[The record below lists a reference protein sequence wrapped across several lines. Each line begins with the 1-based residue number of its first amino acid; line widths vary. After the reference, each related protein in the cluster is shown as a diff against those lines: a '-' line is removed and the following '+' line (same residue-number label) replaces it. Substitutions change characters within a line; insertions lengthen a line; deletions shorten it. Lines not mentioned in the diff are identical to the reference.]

1 MQNLFFNKI
10 DNEIKAYLLGF
21 YVGDGSIS
29 IRKNRKEYSIK
40 FSQVELDKEIIYLIQ
55 DKIGNS
61 NILKNTNIKCIFN
74 NKSYNCQTS
83 YSITYYSRQMVIDLI
98 SLGYGLHKTCRN
110 LHLPKYLNNNLI
122 IHFIRGY
129 FDADGTCSMYK
140 TIRKD
145 RPIGNRIK
153 PTFHI
158 TSKTSSLLKEIQTFL
173 SNNYNI
179 NIPLYYDKKNYWV
192 LKSGSIRETRKLY
205 ILLYENANYYIT
217 RKKNKFS
224 NVMLTSSEFRKLK
237 DSEPCNA

>member
-29 IRKNRKEYSIK
+29 IRKDRKEYSVK
-40 FSQVELDKEIIYLIQ
+40 FSQAELDKEIIYLIQ
-55 DKIGNS
+55 NKIGPS
-61 NILKNTNIKCIFN
+61 NILKRTNIKSIFN
-74 NKSYNCQTS
+74 NKTYICQNS
-83 YSITYYSRQMVIDLI
+83 YSITYYSKQMVIDLL
-98 SLGYGLHKTCRN
+98 SLGYGLHKTYRN
-110 LHLPKYLNNNLI
+110 LHLPSFLDNYLI

-129 FDADGTCSMYK
+129 FDADGTCNMYK
-140 TIRKD
+140 IIRKD

-158 TSKTSSLLKEIQTFL
+158 TSKTYSLLKEIQTFL

-179 NIPLYYDKKNYWV
+179 NISLYYDKKNCWI
-192 LKSGSIRETRKLY
+192 LKSGSIRELRKLY
-205 ILLYENANYYIT
+205 TLLYENANYYLN

-224 NVMLTSSEFRKLK
+224 TVMLTSSEFRKLK